1 MGWKSTNHCLLFIAD
16 LNDELPPNINLQKYA
31 DDILAYI
38 IGKLIPNDLP
48 QAIADAISRW
58 CTKNKMRLNIDKC
71 KTMVISNNAK
81 ESHPIVTLNGSPLE
95 SVSSNKYLGV
105 ELNSA
110 LDWNKQWE
118 RVQKTTSSTPYLI
131 GRLKRCGFRTEL
143 LVNAYRSFGLSH
155 FIYSAPLLSATSA
168 KAKDEMHRYHQR
180 MLGIIGI
187 TAELASTK
195 YNLVEIEKI
204 IDNTCVSLL
213 KRIIDDES
221 HPLTSKLNR
230 VSNKSKS
237 ICRITN
243 NKIRT
248 KASENSFVQKY
259 LRTLRNGSS
268 DLYTTRSNPII
279 KAARRPPKTLDSL
292 PDAKAVKTTVTC
304 PTCGKLCKSGAGIK
318 AHIRLSHTNSS

>member
-1 MGWKSTNHCLLFIAD
+1 MSNYLFFRCKSEPILFWKSKSQ
-16 LNDELPPNINLQKYA
+16 NLQCIFFYFE
-31 DDILAYI
+31 
-38 IGKLIPNDLP
+38 
-48 QAIADAISRW
+48 R
-58 CTKNKMRLNIDKC
+58 KNYTFEWD
-71 KTMVISNNAK
+71 
-81 ESHPIVTLNGSPLE
+81 
-95 SVSSNKYLGV
+95 
-105 ELNSA
+105 
-110 LDWNKQWE
+110 
-118 RVQKTTSSTPYLI
+118 
-131 GRLKRCGFRTEL
+131 F
-143 LVNAYRSFGLSH
+143 
-155 FIYSAPLLSATSA
+155 
-168 KAKDEMHRYHQR
+168 QR
-180 MLGIIGI
+180 ILGIIGI

-230 VSNKSKS
+230 VSSKSKS

-248 KASENSFVQKY
+248 KAYENSFVQKY